1 MQTLRTIII
10 DDEELA
16 RQLIARYCENHT
28 DIEVIGQCADGFEA
42 VKAINQLKPDLVFLD
57 VQMPKLDGFEL
68 LEILDHRPQVI
79 FTTAYNEYAI
89 RAFEQNAVD
98 YLLKPFARERFDKAL
113 DKVRTL
119 RHQHQKPDFAATSLI
134 GQPLAEYINRVVVKN
149 GTKIKII
156 PTDHILYF
164 EAQDDYVMVYT
175 HEAHFLKQQTM
186 KHFESVLDPRVF
198 VRTHRSYI
206 VRIEAIQQI
215 EPYEKDSHIIKLS
228 TGARLPVSRSG
239 YQLLKSVLSF

>member
-16 RQLIARYCENHT
+16 RQLVAKYCENHS
-28 DIEVIGQCADGFEA
+28 DIEVIGHCADGFEA
-42 VKAINQLKPDLVFLD
+42 VKTINQLKPDLVFLD

-98 YLLKPFARERFDKAL
+98 YLLKPFSRERFDQAL

-119 RHQHQKPDFAATSLI
+119 LNQHQKPGFTTASLTV
-134 GQPLAEYINRVVVKN
+134 QPLTEYLNRVVVKN
-149 GTKIKII
+149 GSKIKII
-156 PTDHILYF
+156 PAEQILYF

-175 HEAHFLKQQTM
+175 PDAHYLKQQTM
-186 KHFESVLDPRVF
+186 KHFESVLDPRTF
-198 VRTHRSYI
+198 IRTHRSYI
-206 VRIEAIQQI
+206 VRIDAIQQI

-228 TGARLPVSRSG
+228 TGVRLPVSRSG